1 MIAVKWSH
9 QDGDKYEFLVS
20 LSEGFLL
27 YLENYELVI
36 NQHSSA
42 VCIKQDHVLKT
53 GDCQFQ
59 LRERSRIN

>member
-53 GDCQFQ
+53 GDC
-59 LRERSRIN
+59 